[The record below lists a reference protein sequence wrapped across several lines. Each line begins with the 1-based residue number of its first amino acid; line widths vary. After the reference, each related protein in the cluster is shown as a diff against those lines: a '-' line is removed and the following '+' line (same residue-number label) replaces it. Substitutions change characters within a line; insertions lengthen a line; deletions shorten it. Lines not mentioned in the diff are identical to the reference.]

1 MPSKRKKGDK
11 KSEKDKEERKQKVKV
26 KTVVGFM
33 VSFSSLQHDSDPKP
47 VDQLQNA
54 FFGKISTRG
63 EWVNIDL
70 QTIQTIIH
78 QHILKKQQENRKLK
92 NSELKLVKIHKQL
105 ITNFFCLHLG
115 WQIPG
120 SRVYLINFKC
130 PTTAKK
136 RSRATINTAALFT
149 YCIVL
154 ITIKSSSAF

>member
-1 MPSKRKKGDK
+1 M
-11 KSEKDKEERKQKVKV
+11 
-26 KTVVGFM
+26 
-33 VSFSSLQHDSDPKP
+33 
-47 VDQLQNA
+47 
-54 FFGKISTRG
+54 
-63 EWVNIDL
+63 
-70 QTIQTIIH
+70 H

-92 NSELKLVKIHKQL
+92 NSELKLVKIHKHL

-120 SRVYLINFKC
+120 SRVHLISFKC